1 MISSGVTPRILLV
14 GSEPDDIKEAR
25 ALIKDVKANI
35 TVISDPSQIVA
46 TFDEIVPQI
55 LVLVCMEINRAE
67 GYYLDLYRNS
77 QKIQSTLH
85 HSLLVCKAKD
95 AELAYQMC
103 LRKLFDD
110 YVVIRPLFDPH
121 RLTISIRNLLGG
133 QKTLDQS
140 NELHQRITNIRS
152 STAAMDKVIQE
163 SLTEGANV
171 SAQLGQSEEQLNQR
185 VQEEINELAK
195 QMTLGTYGG
204 VVEVIDPAAL
214 NEKLSQFSQRNLSGQ
229 ISTAFKKPQAALD
242 QLLNRSRTD
251 HEAQKQANTD
261 LDVWLN
267 SIRTRI
273 LVVDDDPIFL
283 KVLSG
288 MLTHESYEVLSVTN
302 AIEGLRIAARLK
314 PEAILVDY
322 EMPEMS
328 GIDFTMRLKAS
339 PHLRRIPILM
349 LTGHAARE
357 IVLQGVKAG
366 ISGFL
371 IKSNTK
377 EVILQKLR
385 SCIDPAI
392 NPAGISTKK

>member
-1 MISSGVTPRILLV
+1 MIPSKGIPKILIV
-14 GSEPDDIKEAR
+14 SNEPDDISEVR
-25 ALIKDVKANI
+25 ALIKDIKSEIIA
-35 TVISDPSQIVA
+35 ISDPTQIVG
-46 TFDEIVPQI
+46 TFDEMEPQI
-55 LVLVCMEINRAE
+55 LVLVSMEIIRVE

-77 QKIQSTLH
+77 QKIQTIMH
-85 HSLLVCKAKD
+85 NSLLVCKAKD
-95 AELAYQMC
+95 AEIAYQMC

-110 YVVIRPLFDPH
+110 YVIIRPLFDPH

-140 NELHQRITNIRS
+140 NELHQRIASIRS
-152 STAAMDKVIQE
+152 SASAMDKVIQK
-163 SLTEGANV
+163 SLTEGASV
-171 SAQLGQSEEQLNQR
+171 SAQLGQSEEELNQR
-185 VQEEINELAK
+185 VQEEIKELAK
-195 QMTLGTYGG
+195 QMTLGAYDG
-204 VVEVIDPAAL
+204 VVQVIDQAAL
-214 NEKLSQFSQRNLSGQ
+214 NEKFSQFGRRNLSNE
-229 ISTAFKKPQAALD
+229 IATAFKKPQAALD
-242 QLLNRSRTD
+242 LLLNHSKTD

-288 MLTHESYEVLSVTN
+288 MLTNENYEVSSSTN
-302 AIEGLRIAARLK
+302 AIEGLHIAARLK
-314 PEAILVDY
+314 PEVILVDY

-339 PHLRRIPILM
+339 PHLCRILVIM
-349 LTGHAARE
+349 LTGHAERE
-357 IVLQGVKAG
+357 IVLQGMKVG

-385 SCIDPAI
+385 SCIDLAI
-392 NPAGISTKK
+392 SPTGISTKK